1 MKHLKSM
8 GMLVVLATA
17 GVAGVAGA
25 QELALRAGVV
35 VAMQPVAAAA
45 APAVGTSSSRCSTAW
60 LMMPSASSP
69 TQPPPSDS
77 TDSANQGLTWSTTV
91 IMKVD
96 LVGVLWGLGAA
107 VGQALGRDSAQSYQ
121 ITRAAMT
128 LGADVAGNGAGAAAA
143 GEYLVMIRFADASE
157 AAFKREASA
166 LGSLRV
172 GSRVKV
178 AGTGTAALI
187 VEE

>member
-45 APAVGTSSSRCSTAW
+45 APAVGTATRRQ
-60 LMMPSASSP
+60 LG
-69 TQPPPSDS
+69 
-77 TDSANQGLTWSTTV
+77 GL
-91 IMKVD
+91 
-96 LVGVLWGLGAA
+96 LGQA

-178 AGTGTAALI
+178 AGTGTTALI
-187 VEE
+187 VAE